1 MRENAMKKLL
11 CLAVLALSAGAANA
25 NPQLAQK
32 YSCTACHTADKK
44 MVGPSWQEI
53 GHRYVGDKGAAAKLA
68 AKVKAGGSGVW
79 GPVPMPPNPQVSDAD
94 LKTLVQ
100 WILAQK

>member
-1 MRENAMKKLL
+1 MKHLL
-11 CLAVLALSAGAANA
+11 CLAVFVLWAGAAHA

-44 MVGPSWQEI
+44 MVGPSWQEV
-53 GHRYVGDKGAAAKLA
+53 GRRYTGDKGAAAKLA
-68 AKVKAGGSGVW
+68 ARVKAGGAGVW
-79 GPVPMPPNPQVSDAD
+79 GPVPMPPNPQIGDAD

-100 WILAQK
+100 WILTQK